1 LAAVGSFLDARA
13 CGGRWLVRMEDL
25 DRPRVV
31 PGSADE
37 MLRTLEAF
45 GLLWDGQVEHQSR
58 RANLYT
64 DALESLRAAGRTF
77 ECSCSRR
84 EFSTEDSGYPGTCRE
99 GPRKPGDTAT
109 RFRVDETETIAFD
122 DRFQGPIDLQMGKL
136 GDVIVRRRD
145 GVFAYQLAVVID
157 DALQGITDV
166 VRGADLLDSTGWQI
180 LLQRALRLQ
189 TPRYGHLPL
198 LLERTGD
205 KLSKSRRSAAL
216 DPSRAGAEI
225 RNVLL
230 LLNLSPPAEL
240 ARGAPTAMLEWATK
254 AWRKEPPPLVREVV
268 LPEAEV

>member
-1 LAAVGSFLDARA
+1 
-13 CGGRWLVRMEDL
+13 
-25 DRPRVV
+25 
-31 PGSADE
+31 
-37 MLRTLEAF
+37 
-45 GLLWDGQVEHQSR
+45 
-58 RANLYT
+58 
-64 DALESLRAAGRTF
+64 
-77 ECSCSRR
+77 
-84 EFSTEDSGYPGTCRE
+84 
-99 GPRKPGDTAT
+99 
-109 RFRVDETETIAFD
+109 
-122 DRFQGPIDLQMGKL
+122 MGKL